1 MIMRQCVTTLLLL
14 LFPLL
19 CHAQGSVGYS
29 YDAAGNRISR
39 TIILSR
45 NMAKKQARAVK
56 DKEYTDIL
64 SQRNISIS
72 PNPTK
77 GMVKITITGLRES
90 DDCAMSVY
98 TLKGQTLKKLSVSG
112 EVTTIDLSGQP
123 DGIYLLDITING
135 EKTSWKIIK
144 K

>member
-39 TIILSR
+39 TIILNR
-45 NMAKKQARAVK
+45 NMAKKQARTLK
-56 DKEYTDIL
+56 DKDYTDIL

-77 GMVKITITGLRES
+77 GMVEITITGLRES

-98 TLKGQTLKKLSVSG
+98 TLKGQTLKTLSVSS
-112 EVTTIDLSGQP
+112 ELTTIDLSGQP

>member
-1 MIMRQCVTTLLLL
+1 MFMRQCVTTLLLL

-19 CHAQGSVGYS
+19 CHAQGCVGYS

-77 GMVKITITGLRES
+77 GMMKITITGLRES
-90 DDCAMSVY
+90 DDCACLLY
-98 TLKGQTLKKLSVSG
+98 TSDAAD
-112 EVTTIDLSGQP
+112 E
-123 DGIYLLDITING
+123 
-135 EKTSWKIIK
+135 
-144 K
+144 

>member
-1 MIMRQCVTTLLLL
+1 MRRYMIITALLTLT
-14 LFPLL
+14 LL

-45 NMAKKQARAVK
+45 NMAKKQARTIK

-77 GMVKITITGLRES
+77 GMVEITITGLRES

-98 TLKGQTLKKLSVSG
+98 TLKGQTLKTLSVSG

-135 EKTSWKIIK
+135 EKTTWKIIK

>member
-39 TIILSR
+39 TIILTR
-45 NMAKKQARAVK
+45 NLAKKQARTVK

-90 DDCAMSVY
+90 DDCTMSVY
-98 TLKGQTLKKLSVSG
+98 TLNGQTLKTLSVSG

-123 DGIYLLDITING
+123 DGIYLIDITING

>member
-1 MIMRQCVTTLLLL
+1 MKLLYHIMCLLLMV
-14 LFPLL
+14 PAL
-19 CHAQGSVGYS
+19 CHAQDRVGYA

-39 TIILSR
+39 TIILTR
-45 NMAKKQARAVK
+45 NMAKKQARTMK

-77 GMVKITITGLRES
+77 GLVKVTITGTS
-90 DDCAMSVY
+90 PDDACSLNVYAMG
-98 TLKGQTLKKLSVSG
+98 GQLVERKTFSG
-112 EVTTIDLSGQP
+112 SEATIDLSGRP

-135 EKTSWKIIK
+135 ENTSWKIIK
-144 K
+144 N

>member
-39 TIILSR
+39 TIILNR
-45 NMAKKQARAVK
+45 NMAKKQARTLK
-56 DKEYTDIL
+56 DKDYTDIL

-72 PNPTK
+72 PNPTQ
-77 GMVKITITGLRES
+77 GMVEITITGLRES

-98 TLKGQTLKKLSVSG
+98 TLKGQTLKTLSVSG

-135 EKTSWKIIK
+135 EKTTWKIIK

>member
-39 TIILSR
+39 TIILNR
-45 NMAKKQARAVK
+45 NMAKKQARTLK
-56 DKEYTDIL
+56 DKDYTDIL

-77 GMVKITITGLRES
+77 GMVEITITGLRES

-98 TLKGQTLKKLSVSG
+98 TLKGQTLKTLSVSG

-135 EKTSWKIIK
+135 EKTTWKIIK

>member
-45 NMAKKQARAVK
+45 NMAKKQARTMK

-77 GMVKITITGLRES
+77 GMVKITITGLRVS

-98 TLKGQTLKKLSVSG
+98 TLKGQTLKTLSVSS